1 MSNALAIAGVTAV
14 IKDLLDGGLIDH
26 NLANTMGSG
35 VVVSALAP
43 DSIELGNDTTRRLNL
58 FLHQATPNVAWRNV
72 GYPSRNAAGDRIR
85 NPPLALDLHYL
96 LTAYGTLDL
105 EAEVLLGY
113 AMQILH
119 ETPVL
124 ARAAIRTALNPPNPP
139 VTGSLLPNIYQALQA
154 SELADQIEQ
163 IKITPSVMNTDE
175 LSKLWTAINSHYRP
189 TAPYQVTVVL
199 IESRKTARAPL
210 PVLTRGPVDP
220 ITHVEQGIDVRAS
233 VASPYPEI
241 ESIKLP
247 HSQRSARLGDTVEFH
262 GHDFDGSGHTLLLSN
277 TRLGVSAAIAPP
289 AATPDASMASFT
301 LPPQTVEFPG
311 GYPAGVY
318 AATLQLVHGADP
330 LPRLTNLVPLSIAP
344 EVTFTTPVNLAADH
358 SLTLSPVCKPALR
371 PDQRVSL
378 MLGGREVLANPF
390 AAPTTTPTFVFKALK
405 PGLYWVRLRV
415 DGVDSQLINYD
426 VSPPVF
432 IGAQLEVKP

>member
-14 IKDLLDGGLIDH
+14 LKDLLDGGLIDH
-26 NLANTMGSG
+26 NLASTMGSG

-43 DSIELGNDTTRRLNL
+43 DAIELGNDTTRRLNL
-58 FLHQATPNVAWRNV
+58 FLHQATPNIGWRNV
-72 GYPSRNAAGDRIR
+72 GYPSRNAAGERIS

-124 ARAAIRTALNPPNPP
+124 ARAAIRTALNPPSPP
-139 VTGSLLPNIYQALQA
+139 VTGSMLPAIYQALQA

-163 IKITPSVMNTDE
+163 IKITPSVMNTEE

-199 IESRKTARAPL
+199 IESRKSARMPL

-220 ITHVEQGIDVRAS
+220 VTHLEQGVDVRAS
-233 VASPYPEI
+233 MASPYPEI
-241 ESIKLP
+241 EEIVLP
-247 HSQRSARLGDTVEFH
+247 HSQKAAKLGDTVEFH
-262 GHDFDGSGHTLLLSN
+262 GHDLDGSGHTLLLSN
-277 TRLGVSAAIAPP
+277 MRLGVTVAITPP
-289 AATPDASMASFT
+289 AATPDASRVSFL
-301 LPPQTVEFPG
+301 LPLATVDFPSG
-311 GYPAGVY
+311 FPAGIY
-318 AATLQLVHGADP
+318 AATLQLVHGTDP
-330 LPRLTNLVPLSIAP
+330 APRLTNLESLTIAP
-344 EVTFTTPVNLAADH
+344 EVTFTTPVNLAADQ
-358 SLTLSPVCKPALR
+358 SLTLTPTCTPAVR

-390 AAPTTTPTFVFKALK
+390 AAPTKTPTFVFKQLK

-432 IGAQLEVKP
+432 IGPQLEVKP

>member
-124 ARAAIRTALNPPNPP
+124 AH
-139 VTGSLLPNIYQALQA
+139 
-154 SELADQIEQ
+154 
-163 IKITPSVMNTDE
+163 
-175 LSKLWTAINSHYRP
+175 SHG
-189 TAPYQVTVVL
+189 AQ
-199 IESRKTARAPL
+199 
-210 PVLTRGPVDP
+210 
-220 ITHVEQGIDVRAS
+220 
-233 VASPYPEI
+233 
-241 ESIKLP
+241 
-247 HSQRSARLGDTVEFH
+247 SAEPAGNRQ
-262 GHDFDGSGHTLLLSN
+262 
-277 TRLGVSAAIAPP
+277 P
-289 AATPDASMASFT
+289 AAEH
-301 LPPQTVEFPG
+301 LP
-311 GYPAGVY
+311 
-318 AATLQLVHGADP
+318 
-330 LPRLTNLVPLSIAP
+330 
-344 EVTFTTPVNLAADH
+344 
-358 SLTLSPVCKPALR
+358 
-371 PDQRVSL
+371 
-378 MLGGREVLANPF
+378 
-390 AAPTTTPTFVFKALK
+390 
-405 PGLYWVRLRV
+405 
-415 DGVDSQLINYD
+415 
-426 VSPPVF
+426 
-432 IGAQLEVKP
+432 

>member
-26 NLANTMGSG
+26 NLANTMGTG

-163 IKITPSVMNTDE
+163 IKITPSVMNTEE

-199 IESRKTARAPL
+199 IESRKTARVPL

-220 ITHVEQGIDVRAS
+220 FTHVEQGIDVRAS
-233 VASPYPEI
+233 IASPYPEI

-247 HSQRSARLGDTVEFH
+247 HSQRSARLGDTIEFH
-262 GHDFDGSGHTLLLSN
+262 GHDLDGSGHTLLLSN
-277 TRLGVSAAIAPP
+277 TRLGVNAAIAPP
-289 AATPDASMASFT
+289 AATPDVSMALFT
-301 LPPQTVEFPG
+301 LPTTTAEFPG

-330 LPRLTNLVPLSIAP
+330 SPRLTNLVPLSIAP

-358 SLTLSPVCKPALR
+358 SLTISPVCKPALR

-405 PGLYWVRLRV
+405 PGFYWVRLRV

-432 IGAQLEVKP
+432 IGPQLEVKP

>member
-1 MSNALAIAGVTAV
+1 
-14 IKDLLDGGLIDH
+14 
-26 NLANTMGSG
+26 
-35 VVVSALAP
+35 
-43 DSIELGNDTTRRLNL
+43 
-58 FLHQATPNVAWRNV
+58 
-72 GYPSRNAAGDRIR
+72 
-85 NPPLALDLHYL
+85 
-96 LTAYGTLDL
+96 
-105 EAEVLLGY
+105 
-113 AMQILH
+113 
-119 ETPVL
+119 
-124 ARAAIRTALNPPNPP
+124 
-139 VTGSLLPNIYQALQA
+139 
-154 SELADQIEQ
+154 
-163 IKITPSVMNTDE
+163 MNTEE

-199 IESRKTARAPL
+199 IESRKAARVPL

-220 ITHVEQGIDVRAS
+220 FTHVEQGIDVRAS
-233 VASPYPEI
+233 IASPYPEI

-262 GHDFDGSGHTLLLSN
+262 GHDLDGSGHTLLLSN
-277 TRLGVSAAIAPP
+277 TRLNVNAVIAPP

-301 LPPQTVEFPG
+301 LPTTTAEFPG

-330 LPRLTNLVPLSIAP
+330 SPRLTNLVPLSIAP

-358 SLTLSPVCKPALR
+358 SLTISPACKPALR

-432 IGAQLEVKP
+432 IGPQLEVKP

>member
-26 NLANTMGSG
+26 NLANTMGTG

-163 IKITPSVMNTDE
+163 IKITPSVMNTEE

-199 IESRKTARAPL
+199 IESRKTARVPL

-220 ITHVEQGIDVRAS
+220 FTHVEQGIDVRAS
-233 VASPYPEI
+233 IASPYPEI

-262 GHDFDGSGHTLLLSN
+262 GHDLDGSGHTLLLSN
-277 TRLGVSAAIAPP
+277 TRLNVNAVIAPP

-301 LPPQTVEFPG
+301 LPTTTAEFPG

-330 LPRLTNLVPLSIAP
+330 SPRLTNLVPLSIAP

-358 SLTLSPVCKPALR
+358 SLTISPACKPALR

-432 IGAQLEVKP
+432 IGPQLEVKP

>member
-14 IKDLLDGGLIDH
+14 IKDLLDGCLIDH

-139 VTGSLLPNIYQALQA
+139 VTGSLLPNMAAHILNNVAAALG
-154 SELADQIEQ
+154 
-163 IKITPSVMNTDE
+163 V
-175 LSKLWTAINSHYRP
+175 
-189 TAPYQVTVVL
+189 
-199 IESRKTARAPL
+199 
-210 PVLTRGPVDP
+210 
-220 ITHVEQGIDVRAS
+220 
-233 VASPYPEI
+233 
-241 ESIKLP
+241 
-247 HSQRSARLGDTVEFH
+247 
-262 GHDFDGSGHTLLLSN
+262 LLL
-277 TRLGVSAAIAPP
+277 
-289 AATPDASMASFT
+289 
-301 LPPQTVEFPG
+301 
-311 GYPAGVY
+311 
-318 AATLQLVHGADP
+318 
-330 LPRLTNLVPLSIAP
+330 
-344 EVTFTTPVNLAADH
+344 
-358 SLTLSPVCKPALR
+358 LR
-371 PDQRVSL
+371 
-378 MLGGREVLANPF
+378 G
-390 AAPTTTPTFVFKALK
+390 
-405 PGLYWVRLRV
+405 
-415 DGVDSQLINYD
+415 
-426 VSPPVF
+426 
-432 IGAQLEVKP
+432 